1 MRFLAVLLM
10 ALLLAPGGEARAQS
24 LGGAFQIEWKVSNRF
39 RFFDDPALFRMH
51 DVAWRQYMLKLSDLD
66 YEAETKERLA
76 RQTAVLGGEHVLNDR
91 YIAFS
96 NILRTKYD
104 WRGWASRSEGRTCWD
119 PEKRR
124 HSACGGID
132 AYLNPTSHEI
142 EVWLS
147 AAASEPLPKTMQCV
161 WLVNGVESGSAPC
174 GERVG
179 GISLPYPDGGE
190 ISVSIGGAPAI
201 SLNAKVRDLL
211 IVGLGD
217 SFASGE
223 GNPDVPVEFSA
234 ERRSRNLN
242 PARANA
248 GDSESAQWQDRL
260 CHRSLY
266 SHQLRAALQIGIE
279 NPHVSVTYLGYS
291 CSGASIANGILGA
304 QEYVE
309 REAQKV
315 SSGAEGAV
323 PSPYVQGD
331 SKDAQLRRLLGDLC
345 RNQIDREDGIWFC
358 PDRAFRR
365 HVDYL
370 LLSAGG
376 NDVGFANVVAWV
388 TLRPSTSATLAK
400 FFGAT
405 VPAKQ
410 FAKNIRDILP
420 DAYADLGKALEKSVP
435 LYSNPNEA
443 VFDASRVVLTA
454 YPDVLADENGNVCAA
469 GADEGEE
476 DSEHKY
482 AANQSLD
489 GFSSWL
495 AAGGGRLERVH
506 AVLAELDKRMGDI
519 AGDMG
524 WTFAGR
530 IYAGKGFTGHGF
542 CARNAKKAD
551 DPAEAL
557 MLPCWGDAEEP
568 TQTCQQS
575 WSGEIKQW
583 RPYDPSTQNYPYAL
597 RQRWVRSFNDAFMTV
612 NQKVVARNGKIDEKS
627 SAATFSETTGAMHPT
642 AEGQAAMADAIL
654 MDIRPMVARDLEEQ

>member
-1 MRFLAVLLM
+1 MRLFAFVFIAVLLFSG
-10 ALLLAPGGEARAQS
+10 PEGRAQS
-24 LGGAFQIEWKVSNRF
+24 LGGAFQIEWKVANRF

-51 DVAWRQYMLKLSDLD
+51 DVAWRQYMLKLGSLD

-76 RQTAVLGGEHVLNDR
+76 QQTAVLGSEHVLNDR

-96 NILRTKYD
+96 NILRTRYD
-104 WRGWASRSEGRTCWD
+104 WRGWAARSDGRTCWD
-119 PEKRR
+119 PGTRR

-147 AAASEPLPKTMQCV
+147 AVSSEPLPKSASCLWMI
-161 WLVNGVESGSAPC
+161 NGTEAGRAPC
-174 GERVG
+174 GEKLG

-201 SLNAKVRDLL
+201 SLSAKVRDLL
-211 IVGLGD
+211 IVGMGD

-223 GNPDVPVEFSA
+223 GNPDVPVAFAA
-234 ERRSRNLN
+234 ERRYRNLY
-242 PARANA
+242 PARA
-248 GDSESAQWQDRL
+248 GSSDRESAKWQDRL

-266 SHQLRAALQIGIE
+266 SHQLRVALHIGIE
-279 NPHVSVTYLGYS
+279 NPHVAVTYLGYS
-291 CSGASIANGILGA
+291 CSGAGIEKGILGA

-309 REAQKV
+309 REALKE
-315 SSGAEGAV
+315 SSAVDGAA
-323 PSPYVQGD
+323 PAPYVQGD
-331 SKDAQLRRLLGDLC
+331 RKDAQLRRLLSDLC
-345 RNQIDREDGIWFC
+345 RNEVEREDGFWIC
-358 PDRAFRR
+358 PGKAFRR

-388 TLRPSTSATLAK
+388 TLRPSTSARLAR

-405 VPAKQ
+405 VTAKQ
-410 FAKNIRDILP
+410 FARNVRDILP
-420 DAYADLGKALEKSVP
+420 DAYANLGKALEKSVP
-435 LYSNPNEA
+435 LYSSPEDS

-454 YPDVLADENGNVCAA
+454 YPDVLVDENGNVCAA
-469 GADEGEE
+469 GPDEGGE
-476 DSEHKY
+476 DSEHRY

-495 AAGGGRLERVH
+495 AAGDGRLKEVH

-530 IYAGKGFTGHGF
+530 IYADKGFTGHGF
-542 CARNAKKAD
+542 CARNSKKAG
-551 DPAEAL
+551 DPAEML
-557 MLPCWGDAEEP
+557 MLPCWGDADEP
-568 TQTCQQS
+568 TRTCQQS
-575 WSGEIKQW
+575 WSGQIKRW

-597 RQRWVRSFNDAFMTV
+597 RQRWVRTFNDAFMTV
-612 NQKVVARNGKIDEKS
+612 NQKVITRNGKIDEKA

-654 MDIRPMVARDLEEQ
+654 MDLRPMVARDLQAQ